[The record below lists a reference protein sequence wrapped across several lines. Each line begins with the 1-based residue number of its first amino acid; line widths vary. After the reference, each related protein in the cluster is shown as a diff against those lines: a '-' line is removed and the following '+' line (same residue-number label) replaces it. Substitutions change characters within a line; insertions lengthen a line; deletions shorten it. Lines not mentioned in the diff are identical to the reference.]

1 MNNSPA
7 QPQPNSP
14 KLLWI
19 IVIVVAILLIAGGL
33 WYWSANK
40 STQTTTTQTTTT
52 PSPSES
58 SSQSS
63 EIKNDPDLQKA
74 QSDLDNTNPDSLDT
88 VLSQNDADA
97 SQF

>member
-33 WYWSANK
+33 WYWSVNK
-40 STQTTTTQTTTT
+40 STQTTTT
-52 PSPSES
+52 PSPSGS

-88 VLSQNDADA
+88 ALSQNDADA